1 MFKPN
6 LNRLADIDPPG
17 SKPTTYKVTKEE
29 IIRQT
34 ELVFQQ
40 YLQALEAGVENESDR
55 KKKRELLRQLRQSK
69 KPVKRLAKATIKT
82 YHKKRLSPPWIQPVS
97 ILNTA
102 FDGYGYGS
110 EKGQVKQ
117 ITDHNQ
123 ILPLYDYGIST
134 FDFEME
140 KILPM
145 IDLAQ
150 SESEKATLIF
160 FSDQNP

>member
-40 YLQALEAGVENESDR
+40 YLQALEAEVENETDK
-55 KKKRELLRQLRQSK
+55 KKKRELQPQLRQNK
-69 KPVKRLAKATIKT
+69 KPIKRLVKATIKT
-82 YHKKRLSPPWIQPVS
+82 YHKKRLSPPWIQLIN

-110 EKGQVKQ
+110 ERGQVKQ
-117 ITDHNQ
+117 ISDHNQ
-123 ILPLYDYGIST
+123 ILPLYDYGLGT
-134 FDFEME
+134 FDFDMSKVQPMIKLAQLKSEME
-140 KILPM
+140 TAKYF
-145 IDLAQ
+145 Q
-150 SESEKATLIF
+150 
-160 FSDQNP
+160 